1 MVERRKVIKGGLVLI
16 ARATVASIFRPAG
29 AAVKV
34 FTGGEKW
41 LSPTGPIPRAVDTSK
56 RVFFTEREAELV
68 KAVYDRLIPADALS
82 ISASEAGCV
91 VFTDHQLIG
100 PYGSA
105 QHRYKLGPV
114 VNGTPEQG
122 EQTLLTPADIY
133 RQGLAA
139 MDRHCQQ
146 LHGKFFTE
154 LSAEQQDQYLER
166 METGEFNYGKF
177 GSNKLFSLM
186 LTNVKEGFLADPLY
200 GGNKNMVGWKMI
212 GFPGARYDYRDYV
225 NIKGRRVE
233 LEPIS
238 LLNIG

>member
-1 MVERRKVIKGGLVLI
+1 MERRKIIKGGLVLI
-16 ARATVASIFRPAG
+16 ASATAASIFRPAG

-34 FTGGEKW
+34 FSGGEKW
-41 LSPTGPIPRAVDTSK
+41 LSPTGPIPRPVDTSK

-68 KAVYDRLIPADALS
+68 QAVYDRLIPADELS
-82 ISASEAGCV
+82 ISASQAGCV
-91 VFTDHQLIG
+91 IFTDHQLAG

-114 VNGTPEQG
+114 AKGTPEQG
-122 EQTLLTPADIY
+122 EQTLITPADIY
-133 RQGLAA
+133 RKGLAE
-139 MDRHCQQ
+139 MDAHCKKLLGQ
-146 LHGKFFTE
+146 LFTE
-154 LSAEQQDQYLER
+154 LPTDKQDSYLEQ
-166 METGEFNYGKF
+166 MEADSFNYGEF
-177 GSNKLFSLM
+177 SSNKLFSAM

-200 GGNKNMVGWKMI
+200 GGNKGMVGWKMI

-225 NIKGRRVE
+225 NIKGQRVE

>member
-1 MVERRKVIKGGLVLI
+1 VERRKVIKSGLVLI
-16 ARATVASIFRPAG
+16 ASATVASIFRPAG

-41 LSPTGPIPRAVDTSK
+41 LSPIGPVPRAVDASK

-68 KAVYDRLIPADALS
+68 QAVYDRLIPADELS
-82 ISASEAGCV
+82 VSASQAGCV
-91 VFTDHQLIG
+91 IFTDNQLAG

-105 QHRYKLGPV
+105 QHRYKLGPIA
-114 VNGTPEQG
+114 NGTPEQG

-133 RQGLAA
+133 RKGLAA
-139 MDRHCQQ
+139 MDTHCQQ
-146 LHGKFFTE
+146 LHGKSFTE
-154 LSAEQQDQYLER
+154 LSPDQQDHYLEQ
-166 METGEFNYGKF
+166 MEAGQFNYGVF
-177 GSNKLFSLM
+177 NSNKLFSAM

-212 GFPGARYDYRDYV
+212 GFPGARYDYRDYI
-225 NIKGRRVE
+225 NIKGQRVE

-238 LLNIG
+238 LLNIS